1 MVKPYTVRTILSIS
15 VTHGLSAHHLG
26 VYNIFLNGFLDM
38 DRFMAQPSNF
48 VDPQFPNHVS
58 KLKHS
63 FYGIRE
69 APHTWFD

>member
-1 MVKPYTVRTILSIS
+1 MLSIS

-48 VDPQFPNHVS
+48 VDP
-58 KLKHS
+58 
-63 FYGIRE
+63 
-69 APHTWFD
+69 